1 MLLLLQ
7 LSKKSFPLC
16 MQQLHAALRSN
27 HHLRHGGRQQYG
39 LFLKG
44 IGLSLEEAV
53 KFWRSEFTKIIDGD
67 QVGCRVV
74 VVVRVRSVSLQSA
87 LNIHGKAILVVYTS
101 AVS

>member
-1 MLLLLQ
+1 MKGGDIGGHASLTHTLVLLLFQ

-16 MQQLHAALRSN
+16 MQQLHTALRSN

-44 IGLSLEEAV
+44 IGLSLDEAI

-67 QVGCRVV
+67 QVGCKVV
-74 VVVRVRSVSLQSA
+74 VMVMSVS
-87 LNIHGKAILVVYTS
+87 
-101 AVS
+101 

>member
-74 VVVRVRSVSLQSA
+74 VVVVRSVSLQSA
-87 LNIHGKAILVVYTS
+87 HYIHGKAILVVYTS
-101 AVS
+101 AVN